1 MCPLCKLVTQ
11 KHSLAILSIFLALD
25 KDVAITGALLHDKS
39 SRKSISIIILA
50 NQKSQGM
57 GPFNM

>member
-1 MCPLCKLVTQ
+1 VTQ